1 MQNKTL
7 YERLKPEYLD
17 LLISNPKG
25 LDFSLKQVKES
36 LKKNKFFINLTV
48 SDLDRLTSLLME
60 DITNN
65 NIYKLFNNE
74 L

>member
-7 YERLKPEYLD
+7 YQRLKPQYLD
-17 LLISNPKG
+17 LLLANPKG
-25 LDFSLKQVKES
+25 LDFSLKQAKES

-48 SDLDRLTSLLME
+48 SDLDRLTSLLSE

-65 NIYKLFNNE
+65 NIYKLFNNG
-74 L
+74 

>member
-7 YERLKPEYLD
+7 YQRLKPEYMD
-17 LLISNPKG
+17 SLLANPKG
-25 LDFSLKQVKES
+25 LHFSLKQVKES

-48 SDLDRLTSLLME
+48 SDLDRLTSLLCE

-65 NIYKLFNNE
+65 NVYKLFNNE

>member
-7 YERLKPEYLD
+7 YQRLKPEYLD
-17 LLISNPKG
+17 LILDNSKG

-36 LKKNKFFINLTV
+36 LKKNKYFINLTV
-48 SDLDRLTSLLME
+48 SDLDRLTSLLCE

-65 NIYKLFNNE
+65 NIYKLFTNE
-74 L
+74 

>member
-7 YERLKPEYLD
+7 YQRLKPEYMD
-17 LLISNPKG
+17 LLLANPKG
-25 LDFSLKQVKES
+25 LHFSLKQVKES

-48 SDLDRLTSLLME
+48 SDLDRLTSLLCE

-65 NIYKLFNNE
+65 NVYKLFNNE

>member
-25 LDFSLKQVKES
+25 LDFSLKQVKQS
-36 LKKNKFFINLTV
+36 LKENKFFINLTV